1 MPLKVWSGTSWV
13 PAIALRVWSGSA
25 WVAMTAGKVWNGSA
39 WIQFFS
45 SLAAAISATFVSGSA
60 SRAGAGSATV
70 VASPT
75 VVVTPSGGVAPY
87 TYLWGYVS
95 GVAAGFSL
103 PSTGASMTFFRNMTV
118 GIGQSITETGY
129 YNCTVTDSVGNIFVT
144 DNVEVQTILD
154 EVS

>member
-1 MPLKVWSGTSWV
+1 MPAT
-13 PAIALRVWSGSA
+13 ALR
-25 WVAMTAGKVWNGSA
+25 VWNGSA
-39 WIQFFS
+39 WLAATAGRVWNGSSWVLFFS
-45 SLAAAISATFVSGSA
+45 SLSASLSTAFVSGSA
-60 SRAGAGSATV
+60 SRSGPGNATV

-103 PSTGASMTFFRNMTV
+103 SSTGASMAFFRNMTV